1 MTESSPVVR
10 LLAAA
15 VLAAVVALVVPA
27 DAAAQAAQAKQTKEH
42 TTQPPPGFRSLF
54 NGRDLAG
61 WRIPEGDGGH
71 WRVVDGVIDYDALS
85 KAPGNKS
92 LYTEEEFGD
101 YVLRIDWRLKE
112 VPYLNP
118 NVPIILPDGT
128 HKLDQDGNVIRTTV
142 PDADSGI
149 LHRGHGKGQTNIWNW
164 PVGSGEI
171 YGYRMDASMPPE
183 VRAAAVPRVNADNHI
198 GEWNTFEITVRGD
211 RKTVYLNGQLVIE
224 NAHLPEIPARG
235 PIGLQHHGA
244 MTDGRWTSPPSLIQF
259 RNIYVR
265 ELQ

>member
-1 MTESSPVVR
+1 MTVPSPVVR
-10 LLAAA
+10 LVAAA
-15 VLAAVVALVVPA
+15 CAAACVTLTATA
-27 DAAAQAAQAKQTKEH
+27 AAAQEAT
-42 TTQPPPGFRSLF
+42 PPEGFRSLF

-85 KAPGNKS
+85 EATGNKS
-92 LYTEEEFGD
+92 LFTEAEFGD

-112 VPYLNP
+112 VPYPNP

-128 HKLDQDGNVIRTTV
+128 HKLDSHGKVIRTTV

-149 LHRGHGKGQTNIWNW
+149 LPRGHGKGQANIWNW

-171 YGYRMDASMPPE
+171 FGYRNDTTMTPA
-183 VRAAAVPRVNADNHI
+183 VRAAAVPKVNADNHI

-211 RKTVYLNGQLVIE
+211 RMTVQLNGQLVIDD
-224 NAHLPEIPARG
+224 AQLPQIPARG

-259 RNIYVR
+259 RNIFVR
-265 ELQ
+265 ELE